1 MPGYRRA
8 YRTVRRLWPL
18 ALAAK
23 RRWDDLEEHEKE
35 LYKERARKYAKVA
48 SDYARDAASR
58 TPIPRSSG
66 TSGSKRGTGTSGPKR
81 SSRTSGSK
89 RSSRTSG
96 AKRSGGTSGRKP
108 GRQR

>member
-23 RRWDDLEEHEKE
+23 KRWDDLEEHEKE
-35 LYKERARKYAKVA
+35 VYRERARKYAAVA
-48 SDYARDAASR
+48 AGYARDAASR
-58 TPIPRSSG
+58 TPFPRSSG
-66 TSGSKRGTGTSGPKR
+66 TSAPKR
-81 SSRTSGSK
+81 STR
-89 RSSRTSG
+89 
-96 AKRSGGTSGRKP
+96 TSGRKRSSGTSARKR